1 MMDYRRIVLIL
12 AFALSVSATADIVT
26 VIDAVETSAANVNVP
41 TSTNGQLTFKPC
53 ADACD
58 EEFISVRLTPETQ
71 FVVRGQQVNFADFRR
86 EFYKLRRRSVDYALV
101 SYDTEKRTVTS
112 VHLGE

>member
-1 MMDYRRIVLIL
+1 MDIRGI
-12 AFALSVSATADIVT
+12 LSVLVLALCGSATADIFT
-26 VIDAVETSAANVNVP
+26 VVDAVETSTANVNMP

-53 ADACD
+53 AEACD

-86 EFYKLRRRSVDYALV
+86 EFYKLRRNSLDYALV

-112 VHLGE
+112 VRLGD

>member
-1 MMDYRRIVLIL
+1 MMNYRRIVSIL
-12 AFALSVSATADIVT
+12 ALALCMSATADIVT

-53 ADACD
+53 AEACD

-71 FVVRGQQVNFADFRR
+71 FVVRGRHVNFADFRR
-86 EFYKLRRRSVDYALV
+86 EFYKLRRRYDDYALV
-101 SYDTEKRTVTS
+101 SYDTEKRIVTS
-112 VHLGE
+112 LRLGN

>member
-1 MMDYRRIVLIL
+1 MDYRRVVSIL
-12 AFALSVSATADIVT
+12 ALALCISATADIVT

-41 TSTNGQLTFKPC
+41 TSLNGRLTFKPC
-53 ADACD
+53 AEACD
-58 EEFISVRLTPETQ
+58 EEFIAVRLTPETQ

-86 EFYKLRRRSVDYALV
+86 AFYKVPRSRIYYALV
-101 SYDTEKRTVTS
+101 SYDTENRTVTS

>member
-12 AFALSVSATADIVT
+12 SFALSVSATADIVT

-86 EFYKLRRRSVDYALV
+86 EFYKLRRGSVDYALV

>member
-1 MMDYRRIVLIL
+1 MMDYRRIVSIL
-12 AFALSVSATADIVT
+12 ALALCVSATADIVT

-41 TSTNGQLTFKPC
+41 TSLNGRLTFKPC
-53 ADACD
+53 AEACD
-58 EEFISVRLTPETQ
+58 EEFVSVRLTPETQ

-86 EFYKLRRRSVDYALV
+86 AFYKVPRNRIYYALV
-101 SYDTEKRTVTS
+101 SYDTENRTVTS

>member
-1 MMDYRRIVLIL
+1 M
-12 AFALSVSATADIVT
+12 
-26 VIDAVETSAANVNVP
+26 ETSAANVNVP

-53 ADACD
+53 AEECD

-71 FVVRGQQVNFADFRR
+71 FVVRGQQVNFADFRQ
-86 EFYKLRRRSVDYALV
+86 EFYKLRRGRINYALV

-112 VHLGE
+112 VYLGE

>member
-1 MMDYRRIVLIL
+1 MDYRRIVSIL
-12 AFALSVSATADIVT
+12 ALALCISATADIVT

-41 TSTNGQLTFKPC
+41 TSLNGRLTFKPC
-53 ADACD
+53 AEACD
-58 EEFISVRLTPETQ
+58 EEFIAVRLTPETQ

-86 EFYKLRRRSVDYALV
+86 AFNKVPRNRIYYALV
-101 SYDTEKRTVTS
+101 SYDAENRTVSS

>member
-1 MMDYRRIVLIL
+1 MDIRGI
-12 AFALSVSATADIVT
+12 LSVLVLALCGSASADIFT
-26 VIDAVETSAANVNVP
+26 VVDAVETSTANVNMP

-53 ADACD
+53 AEACD

-86 EFYKLRRRSVDYALV
+86 EFYKLRRNSFDYALV

-112 VHLGE
+112 VRLGE

>member
-1 MMDYRRIVLIL
+1 MDYRRIVSIL
-12 AFALSVSATADIVT
+12 ALALCVSATADIIT

-41 TSTNGQLTFKPC
+41 TSTNGQLSFKPC
-53 ADACD
+53 AEACD

-71 FVVRGQQVNFADFRR
+71 FVVRGQQVIFADFRR
-86 EFYKLRRRSVDYALV
+86 AFYKVPRNRIYYALV
-101 SYDTEKRTVTS
+101 SYDTENRMVTS